1 MNQSSH
7 PIPVSTGLELHLFG
21 QQNKYMTTFIK
32 VFKTYSKLNNAWHI
46 HIWAISKSSHFFSIP
61 FLEPAIT
68 LHIDVIKLVH
78 TIAVYG
84 AYTYMYMYTV
94 KNKVNQKPVKLGWNK
109 HAVSDINFFFL

>member
-1 MNQSSH
+1 MLDIYISEQSLN
-7 PIPVSTGLELHLFG
+7 PV
-21 QQNKYMTTFIK
+21 I
-32 VFKTYSKLNNAWHI
+32 
-46 HIWAISKSSHFFSIP
+46 FFSIP

-94 KNKVNQKPVKLGWNK
+94 KNKVNQKTSKARLK
-109 HAVSDINFFFL
+109 